1 MKPGGQGN
9 SGDAA
14 SQKSG
19 DASVWLEHARWVWQ
33 QQRLIYDGLGQRAV
47 AFLSIDGVLLAL
59 LANAESKI
67 HGFAR
72 GVMFAAIWIALASA
86 VLALCAM
93 LPQPAQSLPVTGL
106 RGKWRDY
113 QKSDEQTDLAAS
125 LTEMLLMVKG
135 PAESVE
141 VGPLA
146 ELRAHTRSRGRL
158 TKWSGICAT
167 SAIGLVAVALTVQR

>member
-1 MKPGGQGN
+1 M
-9 SGDAA
+9 
-14 SQKSG
+14 
-19 DASVWLEHARWVWQ
+19 WLEHARWVWQ

-47 AFLSIDGVLLAL
+47 AFLSLDGVLLAL

-72 GVMFAAIWIALASA
+72 GVMFVAIWIALASA
-86 VLALCAM
+86 VLALCAI
-93 LPQPAQSLPVTGL
+93 LPQRAQTLPVTGL

-113 QKSDEQTDLAAS
+113 QQGTEEVNLPAS
-125 LTEMLLMVKG
+125 FTEMLLMVTG
-135 PAESVE
+135 PAGKKE
-141 VGPLA
+141 VGPVA
-146 ELRAHTRSRGRL
+146 ELRADSRSRGRL